1 MEHAVFIGRFQ
12 PFHNAHLE
20 TVRFALKQA
29 KKLIIVI
36 GSAGGARNIKNP
48 WSAAERI
55 AMITAC
61 LSKEEQER
69 VSFVCAKDYSYNNN
83 LWLSALQSAFAE
95 AAPDMD
101 DAKTVLVGHKK
112 DASSFYLSLFP
123 QWQFIETGIRFEA
136 SLDATRVRENLFRQD
151 ALTLKTQVPAPV
163 AEMLLEYMKTDE
175 YRRLHEEW
183 HHIEDYKAQ
192 WAGSPF
198 PPTFNTVDAV
208 VVCSGHV
215 LLVRRKGA
223 PGRGLLALPGGFINA
238 HEELEDACVREL
250 KEETSIRIP
259 AAELKQR
266 IEMEKTFGS
275 PGRSLRGRTITH
287 AYLINLGAGA
297 LPQVKGED
305 DADKA
310 FWLPFREVML
320 REDQFFDDHWHMINF
335 FVNRF

>member
-12 PFHNAHLE
+12 PFHHAHLE

-29 KKLIIVI
+29 NKLIIVI
-36 GSAGGARNIKNP
+36 GSAGGSRNVKNP
-48 WSAAERI
+48 WSTAERI

-61 LSKEEQER
+61 LSKEEQDR

-101 DAKTVLVGHKK
+101 DSKTVLVGHKK
-112 DASSFYLSLFP
+112 DTSSFYLSLFP
-123 QWQFIETGIRFEA
+123 QWQFIETGIKFDTKM
-136 SLDATRVRENLFRQD
+136 DATKVRENLFRQD
-151 ALTLKTQVPAPV
+151 SLTLKTQVPGPV
-163 AEMLLEYMKTDE
+163 LEMLLEYMKTDE
-175 YRRLHEEW
+175 YKRLHEEW
-183 HHIEDYKAQ
+183 HHIEGYKAE

-215 LLVRRKGA
+215 LLVRRKAA
-223 PGRGLLALPGGFINA
+223 PGRGLLALPGGYINA
-238 HEELEDACVREL
+238 HEELVDACLREL

-259 AAELKQR
+259 PPELKAR

-275 PGRSLRGRTITH
+275 PNRSLRGRTITH
-287 AYLINLGAGA
+287 AYLINLGGGK
-297 LPQVKGED
+297 LPEVHGDD